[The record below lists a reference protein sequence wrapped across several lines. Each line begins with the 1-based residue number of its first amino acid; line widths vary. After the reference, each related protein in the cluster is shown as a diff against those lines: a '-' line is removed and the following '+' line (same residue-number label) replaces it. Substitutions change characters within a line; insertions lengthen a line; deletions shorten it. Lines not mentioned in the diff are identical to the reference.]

1 MIFSPGEKFHIVEKA
16 VLPNCYSRNNN
27 RSGRLFPQC
36 GIFHQ
41 VHKPAPSACG
51 LVTAHLPPRC
61 VFRALGRFAAW
72 GGGVRRGPLRGLGT
86 WWAEIF
92 GALFEKIVKNRSKK
106 ISALRG
112 RCSSTDTCVCS
123 RALKMQGSTQLTLLF
138 RLVKFGVDLRFFRPK
153 TTSGKL
159 MPENG

>member
-1 MIFSPGEKFHIVEKA
+1 MES
-16 VLPNCYSRNNN
+16 C
-27 RSGRLFPQC
+27 RLC
-36 GIFHQ
+36 G
-41 VHKPAPSACG
+41 S
-51 LVTAHLPPRC
+51 VTPHLPPRC

-138 RLVKFGVDLRFFRPK
+138 RLVKFGVDLSFFRPK
-153 TTSGKL
+153 TASGKL
-159 MPENG
+159 MSEKRLKTLEKLKSRKITKNNGFLTSSRRGGRWGVTDPHFLE